1 MKFLNKTIKKME
13 WYDISLG
20 KLALVTGTIFLLK
33 LIPPF
38 TNWVNRTSIW
48 VFLVLMIIFMIRP
61 LYLFYKK

>member
-1 MKFLNKTIKKME
+1 MKFLKKAIKKME
-13 WYDISLG
+13 WYDIFLG
-20 KLALVTGTIFLLK
+20 KLALAAATIFLLK